1 MASVIPNT
9 RDASRISLDAEQP
22 AVPAILEI
30 EEPSND
36 DIPTKFQSALVV
48 VAAFV
53 TIFTGCGINF
63 AFGVYQEL
71 YESMAKLPAP
81 TPFSGVSPA
90 QIDLIGTLAVSMMSL
105 GAPFASGWCKSYSP
119 RQITLAGA
127 VIFALANV
135 LASFSQQLWHFIL
148 TQGVLLG
155 CGTCLTYIPAV
166 TVAPGWFTTH
176 RGLAIGI
183 ISSGTGVGGVVWAP
197 ALRALN
203 ARIGFRNTLRLI
215 GALSSILLGGS
226 SLVLDWEP
234 RTKRQNQL
242 DRQAST
248 SSRLKVALVDWRVAR
263 TRKFL
268 AQCLSAGFQGAA
280 YYAPVYFMSTY
291 ARALGF
297 SAATGAMFISISNAS
312 SAIGKIVIGH
322 VADRAGRIN
331 VFLFTTLMS
340 AMATLGLWLP
350 STVLGDKALFIAFAM
365 LYGVFAGAYVSLFPA
380 TLVELFGVQH
390 FASVNGF
397 LYMVRGFAALV
408 GTPVAGLLIRGG
420 TDLDLDTRSM
430 SRMYLKTSVL
440 VGVLLV
446 GATVGVAWVRIE
458 AAISAM
464 DGRRR
469 MKWRA

>member
-1 MASVIPNT
+1 MS
-9 RDASRISLDAEQP
+9 
-22 AVPAILEI
+22 
-30 EEPSND
+30 
-36 DIPTKFQSALVV
+36 
-48 VAAFV
+48 
-53 TIFTGCGINF
+53 IFTGCGLNF

-71 YESMAKLPAP
+71 YESMSQLPGR
-81 TPFSGVSPA
+81 TPFTGVTPA

-119 RQITLAGA
+119 RRITLAGTI
-127 VIFALANV
+127 IFATANV
-135 LASFSQQLWHFIL
+135 LASFSQRLWQFVL

-155 CGTCLTYIPAV
+155 CGTCLTYITAV

-203 ARIGFRNTLRLI
+203 AQIGFRNTLRLT
-215 GALSSILLGGS
+215 GGVSSVLLGAA
-226 SLVLDWEP
+226 SLVLDWDP
-234 RTKRQNQL
+234 RTKRQIETE
-242 DRQAST
+242 RATSS
-248 SSRLKVALVDWRVAR
+248 SSRLRVTLVDWRVAR
-263 TRKFL
+263 TRKFI
-268 AQCLSAGFQGAA
+268 AQCVSAGLQGAA

-291 ARALGF
+291 ARTLGY

-312 SAIGKIVIGH
+312 SAVGKVVIGH

-340 AMATLGLWLP
+340 AVATLGLWLP
-350 STVLGDKALFIAFAM
+350 STVSGGRPCSSRLPCSM
-365 LYGVFAGAYVSLFPA
+365 VLFPA
-380 TLVELFGVQH
+380 TLVELFGVEH

-408 GTPVAGLLIRGG
+408 GTPVAGALIRSAGSHVG
-420 TDLDLDTRSM
+420 QEVM
-430 SRMYLKTSVL
+430 SKLFFNTSIL

-446 GATVGVAWVRIE
+446 GATVGVVWVRIE
-458 AAISAM
+458 AAVSMM
-464 DGRRR
+464 DRQVGVGGF
-469 MKWRA
+469 KWRI